1 MLNVD
6 DLKKRYTTNDEKKYF
21 APVDA
26 EYVCKIT
33 KILGFEANEEKNKLY
48 PTWITNLEI
57 LHTLSDHPD
66 ANQPGDIC
74 FVGYKLSDKRQ
85 INHLEIFCNAANEE
99 LSNQIFDNENT
110 GIKGTINGKVIKV
123 KTQMKDKWINLYFSK
138 CTSTN
143 ILTEQDLQPTPPP
156 PKTYQESKIYT
167 TNDLKHLETP
177 KKPATTWYNPPEPDN
192 NSTWGPQKST
202 QWGKY

>member
-1 MLNVD
+1 MLNID
-6 DLKKRYTTNDEKKYF
+6 ELKKRYTNPDDKKYF
-21 APVDA
+21 SPVEA

-57 LHTLSDHPD
+57 LQTFSDHPD

-85 INHLEIFCNAANEE
+85 INHLEAFCNAANQE
-99 LSNQIFDNENT
+99 LSNQIFDNETT
-110 GIKGTINGKVIKV
+110 GIKGSINGQIIRV

-138 CTSTN
+138 QN
-143 ILTEQDLQPTPPP
+143 QPTIIVNPEPSQYA
-156 PKTYQESKIYT
+156 KNTYGESKIYVS
-167 TNDLKHLETP
+167 NDLKDTQLP
-177 KKPATTWYNPPEPDN
+177 KKTNTTWYNPPEPQQT
-192 NSTWGPQKST
+192 STWGPQKST